1 MIRFL
6 VRKIP
11 SVILVIFLSSIVA
24 FILPRLAP
32 GDPAVVL
39 AGPDG
44 TPATIKAIR
53 SQLGL
58 DKPLWTQYVQ
68 WLDGV
73 FRGNLGESYILHRPV
88 AELISSRLEST
99 VDLASLAAIIMIV
112 VGLVLGTLGGSPRSR
127 ISRGILDVFNTI
139 FLAMPPFL
147 TGLLLILL
155 LGIAWPLLPVSGETS
170 FLSNPG
176 ISIQYLMLPALALAL
191 PQAAVIAR
199 LLQTSMRQVR
209 GEDFVDL
216 ATAKGVPPGQITRRH
231 VVRNSFGSVV
241 VVIGLRIGELLG
253 GTIVIESIFARN
265 GLGALAVS
273 SVQTRDYLVIQVLIM
288 GAVLIA
294 VIIQLLSEVV
304 LATLDPRIRLGA

>member
-11 SVILVIFLSSIVA
+11 SVILVLFISSIAA

-39 AGPDG
+39 AGPDA
-44 TPATIKAIR
+44 TPAIVKAIR
-53 SQLGL
+53 TQLGL
-58 DKPLWTQYVQ
+58 NQPLWTQYIE
-68 WLDGV
+68 WISGL
-73 FRGNLGESYILHRPV
+73 FRGNLGNSYILQRPV

-99 VDLASLAAIIMIV
+99 LDLAILATIIMIV
-112 VGLVLGTLGGSPRSR
+112 VGVVLGTLGGSPRSK
-127 ISRGILDVFNTI
+127 ISRGLLDVFNTI
-139 FLAMPPFL
+139 FLATPPFL

-155 LGIAWPLLPVSGETS
+155 LGIIWPVLPVSGETS
-170 FLSNPG
+170 FLANPG
-176 ISIQYLMLPALALAL
+176 LSIQFLILPAAALAL

-273 SVQTRDYLVIQVLIM
+273 SVQTRDYTVIQVLVM

-294 VIIQLLSEVV
+294 VVIQLLSEVA
-304 LATLDPRIRLGA
+304 LASLDPRIRLGA